1 MESTIPQE
9 VPSIKSQ
16 LLSRFVAAREII
28 GKDWKT
34 RLSGFEPYFNTK
46 PGVDDMNQAAQA
58 TNEGQRRGQ
67 VDRIKRVV
75 LAMERMAGIP
85 HAPIL

>member
-1 MESTIPQE
+1 MESTISNE

-16 LLSRFVAAREII
+16 LLDRFKAARGVV
-28 GKDWKT
+28 GKDW
-34 RLSGFEPYFNTK
+34 RGQLAQFDPYFNTK
-46 PGVDDMNQAAQA
+46 PGVDDMTLIGQAA
-58 TNEGQRRGQ
+58 NEGSRRGQ

-75 LAMERMAGIP
+75 LAIERLAGIP